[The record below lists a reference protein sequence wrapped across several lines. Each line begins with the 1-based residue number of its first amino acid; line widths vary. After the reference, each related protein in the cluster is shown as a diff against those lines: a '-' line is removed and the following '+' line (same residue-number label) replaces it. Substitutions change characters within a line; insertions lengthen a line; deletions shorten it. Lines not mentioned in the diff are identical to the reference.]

1 MSHIMPAY
9 MPDKGT
15 FQQNMKQGYLVPVF
29 RELPADLETPISVFL
44 KLRQN
49 LPCFLLESVERG
61 EHIGR
66 YSFIGVDPYLI
77 MKTFPA
83 EGFISC
89 DGRVDRV
96 PLGAAGGGRDP
107 LHLVQQQ
114 LAQYQ
119 VAKTPGLPRFFGG
132 AVGYIAYD
140 TAHFFEKLQECHED
154 RLKLPDCVFMFTDAL
169 IIFDHLQHRMKVVC
183 NIRPRTMTY
192 SQATDKIDALVA
204 SIASPLPYGLKPQ
217 APRAEREPPQLV
229 SNCTPEQYASR
240 VERAKE
246 YIFAGDA
253 FQVVPSQRLH
263 RQTWADPFTI
273 YRALRMVNP
282 SPYMFYLD
290 FGDFQLI
297 GSSPEMLVKLEE
309 GRAEVR
315 PIAGTRRRGKDEE
328 EDKALEADLLADPKE
343 RAEHV
348 MLVDLGR
355 NDLGRVCRHG
365 SVHVPVFMSIER
377 YSHVM
382 HIVSS
387 VLGELKEEHD
397 AFSLF
402 RACFPAGTV
411 TGAPKIRAMDIITEL
426 EGIRRGPYAGAVGYF
441 GFSGNMD
448 TCIAIRT
455 MVMIGDTV
463 YLQAGGGV
471 VADSEPYLEYQES
484 LNKIKALETAIHLA
498 ENWQV

>member
-1 MSHIMPAY
+1 M
-9 MPDKGT
+9 
-15 FQQNMKQGYLVPVF
+15 VPVF
-29 RELPADLETPISVFL
+29 RELPADLDTPISVLL
-44 KLRQN
+44 KLQKSR
-49 LPCFLLESVERG
+49 PCFLLESVERG
-61 EHIGR
+61 EQVGR
-66 YSFIGVDPYLI
+66 YSFIGVEPYLTL
-77 MKTFPA
+77 KTFPR
-83 EGFISC
+83 EGVIVHN
-89 DGRVDRV
+89 GEEKRI
-96 PLGAAGGGRDP
+96 PLGSYGQGLDP

-114 LAQYQ
+114 LAQYR
-119 VAKTPGLPRFFGG
+119 VAKTPGLPRFCGG
-132 AVGYIAYD
+132 AVGYMAYD
-140 TAHFFEKLQECHED
+140 MVHFFEKLDECLED
-154 RLKLPDCVFMFTDAL
+154 KLHLPDSFFMFTDTL
-169 IIFDHLQHRMKVVC
+169 IVFDHLQHRMKVVC
-183 NIRPRTMTY
+183 NVRPGTMTY
-192 SQATDKIDALVA
+192 AEATGKIEALIATLDDPFLHQLQRQVSASDKE
-204 SIASPLPYGLKPQ
+204 SPDM
-217 APRAEREPPQLV
+217 V
-229 SNCTPEQYASR
+229 STCTPEQYASR
-240 VERAKE
+240 VEKAKE

-263 RQTWADPFTI
+263 RRTWADSLTI

-282 SPYMFYLD
+282 SPYMFYLN

-309 GRAEVR
+309 DRAEVR

-328 EDKALEADLLADPKE
+328 EDKALQDELLADPKE
-343 RAEHV
+343 QAEHV

-365 SVHVPVFMSIER
+365 SVRVPKFMGIER

-387 VLGELKEEHD
+387 VQGDLKEGED

-441 GFSGNMD
+441 AFGGNMD

-455 MVMIGDTV
+455 IVMIGDTV

-471 VADSEPYLEYQES
+471 VADSESHLEYQES
-484 LNKIKALETAIHLA
+484 LNKVRALETAIRLA
-498 ENWQV
+498 ESWKV